1 MKESITDELKG
12 IIKSGENLL
21 RELKG
26 DFAVPGTVRNLTKE
40 FLQFSEL
47 HPEIFFQIYSPNG
60 NCIVVD
66 LKDLYMRLPEDL
78 QHVVIGEKIV
88 PQSPPVC
95 KLSNKQKKLIACI
108 AMRPEGVPSSFIRP
122 MMGAT
127 CDPKIAIKPAIDAGF
142 IKVRKERGINFF
154 LATPEGA
161 VIGSTTTHYDFI
173 RYNEWFVE
181 THPKIK
187 DEWNLLVKFLLE
199 GNNLKFRCP
208 PKATA
213 RAIYMTGLFMD
224 MSDGNDQ
231 SITLSEFGAWF
242 RVEYLNQLDELT
254 KP

>member
-1 MKESITDELKG
+1 MAKIILKSRYLKTG
-12 IIKSGENLL
+12 SKLHSEHLIKYIAL
-21 RELKG
+21 REGVQKI
-26 DFAVPGTVRNLTKE
+26 DDTWRYKPVSKE
-40 FLQFSEL
+40 
-47 HPEIFFQIYSPNG
+47 
-60 NCIVVD
+60 
-66 LKDLYMRLPEDL
+66 
-78 QHVVIGEKIV
+78 
-88 PQSPPVC
+88 
-95 KLSNKQKKLIACI
+95 QKKLIACI